1 MAVNAGKGRGRKE
14 GGRRGGAELARDSH
28 IFRASLPKPRAQRA
42 ALARV
47 CPLPDPCGMPRWR
60 RAQGA
65 GERVR
70 LRHRGGLFRNRRSH
84 TAVPG
89 AAAPF
94 RQGAAG
100 AIGRQAAEH
109 RRTSTFSGR
118 SLSRVHLTRLS
129 PFDPPPRPS
138 VLRVPLRRAPSRAP
152 LPLPPPEQA
161 LQPVNPKPFLAELT
175 GQEVV
180 VKLKWGMEYKGKLAA
195 RHARPRAVL
204 MVHCPQ
210 FTALVRAHGS
220 ICPPIVSAP
229 PPQGRC
235 CQQTRT

>member
-14 GGRRGGAELARDSH
+14 GGRRGGAKLARDSH
-28 IFRASLPKPRAQRA
+28 IFRASLPRPRAQRA

-70 LRHRGGLFRNRRSH
+70 LRHRGGLFRTRRSH
-84 TAVPG
+84 TAVPV

-118 SLSRVHLTRLS
+118 SACRASTSPVSALLTRPCVLLCCACRCAAFLPVPTSSS
-129 PFDPPPRPS
+129 PT
-138 VLRVPLRRAPSRAP
+138 RAGSAACEP
-152 LPLPPPEQA
+152 QA
-161 LQPVNPKPFLAELT
+161 FS
-175 GQEVV
+175 G
-180 VKLKWGMEYKGKLAA
+180 G
-195 RHARPRAVL
+195 
-204 MVHCPQ
+204 
-210 FTALVRAHGS
+210 AHGTR
-220 ICPPIVSAP
+220 
-229 PPQGRC
+229 GRG
-235 CQQTRT
+235 QTQVGHGV